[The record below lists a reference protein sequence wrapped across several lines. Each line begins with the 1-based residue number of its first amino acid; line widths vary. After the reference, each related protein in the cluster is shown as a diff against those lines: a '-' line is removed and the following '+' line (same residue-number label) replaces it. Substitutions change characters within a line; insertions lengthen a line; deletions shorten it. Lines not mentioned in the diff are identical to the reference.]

1 MPKVDYGVIEERSFE
16 PVPEGIYEAT
26 LTDWELK
33 QGGKGPYY
41 NFEFTALDPELK
53 NRKFWLM
60 SSISDGALWKFKQ
73 HMLAMGA
80 DPELMAPGSEVD
92 TDDIVRECVGAEVRL
107 VIKTEQYTAKDGRFS
122 PHFPS
127 N

>member
-73 HMLAMGA
+73 HMLRWTPTTSFASVWVLRFVWSSRPNSTPQRTA
-80 DPELMAPGSEVD
+80 LKRSDPPSL
-92 TDDIVRECVGAEVRL
+92 
-107 VIKTEQYTAKDGRFS
+107 RFS

>member
-1 MPKVDYGVIEERSFE
+1 
-16 PVPEGIYEAT
+16 
-26 LTDWELK
+26 
-33 QGGKGPYY
+33 
-41 NFEFTALDPELK
+41 
-53 NRKFWLM
+53 LM

-107 VIKTEQYTAKDGRFS
+107 VIKTEQYTAKDGTEKERSTIAEIQPALPF
-122 PHFPS
+122 
-127 N
+127 